1 MREEYAV
8 QELKNVKIQLKN
20 EINLLH
26 IDIEKLNAGKEQYE
40 LNAKLYDVQK
50 QHIIQ
55 ILQEIYDVQF
65 KTIEEAIDY
74 SELHVANKSQEQVKV
89 QVPQHQ
95 IEDEIKIKIAREQK
109 RRKTAEKV
117 VFSLQEDLGKAQLEI
132 KKLKEQN
139 NNYSFN
145 KERVD
150 QLEEEKALIIAD
162 YKH

>member
-1 MREEYAV
+1 M
-8 QELKNVKIQLKN
+8 
-20 EINLLH
+20 
-26 IDIEKLNAGKEQYE
+26 
-40 LNAKLYDVQK
+40 QK
-50 QHIIQ
+50 QYIIQ
-55 ILQEIYDVQF
+55 ILQEIHDVQF

-74 SELHVANKSQEQVKV
+74 SELHVVNKSQEHVKV
-89 QVPQHQ
+89 HVSQQQ
-95 IEDEIKIKIAREQK
+95 IDAEIKTKIAREQK

-117 VFSLQEDLGKAQLEI
+117 IFLLQEDLGKAQLEI